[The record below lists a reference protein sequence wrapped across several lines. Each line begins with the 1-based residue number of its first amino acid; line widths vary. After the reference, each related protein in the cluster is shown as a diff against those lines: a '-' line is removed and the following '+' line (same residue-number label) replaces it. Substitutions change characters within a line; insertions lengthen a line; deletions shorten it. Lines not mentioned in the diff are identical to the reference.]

1 MGTSRF
7 SGAGGFGAVVAVC
20 WVVLSAATSSVRDF
34 LSRLSSI
41 TLRRS
46 WSESCLAFSL
56 SRLCFL

>member
-1 MGTSRF
+1 MGTSGF
-7 SGAGGFGAVVAVC
+7 SGAGGFPAVVAAC
-20 WVVLSAATSSVRDF
+20 WWALAAAVPSVRDF